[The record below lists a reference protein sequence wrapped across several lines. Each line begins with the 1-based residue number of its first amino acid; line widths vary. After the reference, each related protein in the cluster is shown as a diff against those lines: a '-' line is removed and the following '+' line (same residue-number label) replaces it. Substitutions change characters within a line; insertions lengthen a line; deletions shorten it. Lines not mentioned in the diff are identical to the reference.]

1 MDTYKISQIAQLL
14 GISIDTIRFYE
25 KKGFVHPSIN
35 KNNNY
40 REYDVNNILELLDI
54 IYYRNFELSLQE
66 ISSIMTEGNRE
77 YIQELLQK
85 KKKETEEKIRYE
97 QQLLKKITYISDTFQ
112 RVENNQNRCSI
123 KEFPSSIVLFKSE
136 ETKDFFTKQIAHLSQ
151 DQFVLCSLYK
161 TYDIKENDIYHKQII
176 ISMEQDIMDELQMPY
191 KQKDITSLS
200 NQKCIFLVINMTKK
214 NIENDDLKPVFQ
226 FAKEHHLTLDNTLY
240 VREIPLTSYQ
250 DHKNYYAEIY
260 IPIKEI

>member
-35 KNNNY
+35 TSNNY

-54 IYYRNFELSLQE
+54 IYYRHFELSLQE
-66 ISSIMTEGNRE
+66 ISSIMTEGNRD

-85 KKKETEEKIRYE
+85 KKKEAEEKIRYE
-97 QQLLKKITYISDTFQ
+97 KQLLKKITYISDIFQ
-112 RVENNQNRCSI
+112 RVENNQKRCRI
-123 KEFPSSIVLFKSE
+123 KPFPSSIVLFKSE

-161 TYDIKENDIYHKQII
+161 TYDIKNSCMHHKQII

-191 KQKDITSLS
+191 EQKDITTLS
-200 NQKCIFLVINMTKK
+200 NQKCIYLVINTTKK
-214 NIENDDLKPVFQ
+214 TIEMDNLKPVFQ
-226 FAKEHHLTLDNTLY
+226 FAKEHHLTLEHTLY

-250 DHKNYYAEIY
+250 DHKNYYAELY
-260 IPIKEI
+260 IPIKEK